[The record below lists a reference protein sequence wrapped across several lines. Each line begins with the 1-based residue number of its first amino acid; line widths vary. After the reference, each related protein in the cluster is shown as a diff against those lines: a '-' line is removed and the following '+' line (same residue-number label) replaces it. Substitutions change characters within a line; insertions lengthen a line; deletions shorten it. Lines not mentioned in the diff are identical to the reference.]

1 MSIDI
6 VPLSIFVLT
15 AMVVLLLSG
24 LPIAFATGT
33 IACIVALVV
42 WGPGSLEIVLN
53 IVTGFMKSYIFIA
66 GPMFILMA
74 NFLEKS
80 GVVEDLFHAV
90 RVWFGP
96 VGGGMAIATIVAGT
110 IMAATTGIIG
120 GVVVTLTLI
129 ALPIMLRHGYNK
141 SIALGSIMAGA
152 DLGTLIPPSIVF
164 IVYGF
169 VSGASIGQLFIGGI
183 IPGIMLSIF
192 YCLYIL
198 IRAVIDPK
206 VAPPLSK
213 EERQIP
219 LRQKLVM
226 ARGLILPVIL
236 IILILGSIYGGF
248 ATPTEAGAVGSLGAL
263 FCAAAYRKLNWK
275 MLKESVFVTTEA
287 TCMMSWIAFGSL
299 TLAAVY
305 GLAGGT
311 EFIKRLMVALPLSP
325 LALIFS
331 MQLILLFLGFILDWL
346 GILFLTIPLFAPVVT
361 ALGFDLVWF
370 GVLFVI
376 NIQMAYLTP
385 PFAQS
390 VFYVKGVAP
399 PEISMGDLYKSVWA
413 FVAIIF
419 VTLLLVLFFPQ
430 IALWLPGQMLAK

>member
-24 LPIAFATGT
+24 LPIAFVTGT

-80 GVVEDLFHAV
+80 GVVEDLFQAV

-96 VGGGMAIATIVAGT
+96 VGGGMAIATIVAGS

-183 IPGIMLSIF
+183 IPGIILSVF

-325 LALIFS
+325 LALIFA

-399 PEISMGDLYKSVWA
+399 PEISIGDLYKSVWA

-430 IALWLPGQMLAK
+430 IALWLPGQMIAK

>member
-6 VPLSIFVLT
+6 VPLSTFILI
-15 AMVVLLLSG
+15 AMVALLLSG
-24 LPIAFATGT
+24 LPIAFVTGT

-53 IVTGFMKSYIFIA
+53 IVTGFMKNYIFIA

-80 GVVEDLFHAV
+80 GVVENLFQAV

-183 IPGIMLSIF
+183 VPGVILAVF

-219 LRQKLVM
+219 LRQKLAM
-226 ARGLILPVIL
+226 GRGLILPVIL
-236 IILILGSIYGGF
+236 IILVLGSIYGGF

-263 FCAAAYRKLNWK
+263 FCAAVYRKANWK

-299 TLAAVY
+299 SLAAVY

-385 PFAQS
+385 PFAQA

-399 PEISMGDLYKSVWA
+399 PEITMGDLYKSVWA

-419 VTLLLVLFFPQ
+419 LTLLLVLFFPQ
-430 IALWLPGQMLAK
+430 LALWLPGQMITK

>member
-6 VPLSIFVLT
+6 VPLSLFVLA

-24 LPIAFATGT
+24 LPIAFVTGT

-80 GVVEDLFHAV
+80 GVVEDLFQAV

-96 VGGGMAIATIVAGT
+96 VGGGMAIATIVAGS

-183 IPGIMLSIF
+183 IPGIILSVF

-325 LALIFS
+325 LALIFA

-399 PEISMGDLYKSVWA
+399 PEITIADLYKSVWA

-430 IALWLPGQMLAK
+430 IALWLPGQMIAK

>member
-1 MSIDI
+1 VSIDI
-6 VPLSIFVLT
+6 VPLSTFILI
-15 AMVVLLLSG
+15 AMVALLLSG
-24 LPIAFATGT
+24 LPIAFVTGT

-53 IVTGFMKSYIFIA
+53 IVTGFMKNYIFIA

-80 GVVEDLFHAV
+80 GVVENLFQAV

-183 IPGIMLSIF
+183 VPGVILAVF

-219 LRQKLVM
+219 LRQKLAM
-226 ARGLILPVIL
+226 GRGLILPVIL
-236 IILILGSIYGGF
+236 IILVLGSIYGGF

-263 FCAAAYRKLNWK
+263 FCAAVYRKANWK

-299 TLAAVY
+299 SLAAVY

-385 PFAQS
+385 PFAQA

-399 PEISMGDLYKSVWA
+399 PEITMGDLYKSVWA

-419 VTLLLVLFFPQ
+419 LTLLLVLFFPQ
-430 IALWLPGQMLAK
+430 LALWLPGQMITK

>member
-24 LPIAFATGT
+24 LPIAFVTGT

-80 GVVEDLFHAV
+80 GVVEDLFQAV

-183 IPGIMLSIF
+183 IPGIILSIF

-325 LALIFS
+325 LALIFA

-399 PEISMGDLYKSVWA
+399 PEITIADLYKSVWA

-430 IALWLPGQMLAK
+430 IALWLPGQMIAK

>member
-1 MSIDI
+1 MNIDI
-6 VPLSIFVLT
+6 IPLTIGMFSG
-15 AMVVLLLSG
+15 LLLLMLTG
-24 LPIAFATGT
+24 LPIAFVTGT
-33 IACIVALVV
+33 IACIVALIV
-42 WGPGSLEIVLN
+42 WGPSSLEVVLN
-53 IVTGFMKSYIFIA
+53 IVTGFMKNYIFIA

-74 NFLEKS
+74 GFLERS
-80 GVVEDLFHAV
+80 GVVEKLFDGV

-96 VGGGMAIATIVAGT
+96 IGGGLAIATIVAGT

-120 GVVVTLTLI
+120 GVVVTLTLT

-169 VSGASIGQLFIGGI
+169 VSGSSVGQLFIGGI
-183 IPGIMLSIF
+183 IPGLMLSFF
-192 YCLYIL
+192 YCVYIL
-198 IRAVIDPK
+198 ARCLINPSLG
-206 VAPPLSK
+206 PPLSK
-213 EERQIP
+213 EERQLP
-219 LRQKLVM
+219 LRQKFILLKGLVLP
-226 ARGLILPVIL
+226 GLL
-236 IILILGSIYGGF
+236 IVFVLGSIYGGL

-263 FCAAAYRKLNWK
+263 LTAVVHRKFNWK
-275 MLKESVFVTTEA
+275 LLRDSVYITVEA
-287 TCMMSWIAFGSL
+287 TSMMAWIAFGSL
-299 TLAAVY
+299 SFAAVY

-311 EFIKRLMVALPLSP
+311 EFIKKLMVALPVSP
-325 LALIFS
+325 LAIIFF
-331 MQLILLFLGFILDWL
+331 MQLILFFLGFMLDWL
-346 GILFLTIPLFAPVVT
+346 GILFLTIPLFAPVVS

-399 PEISMGDLYKSVWA
+399 PEITIADLYKSVWA

-419 VTLLLVLFFPQ
+419 VTLLLTMFFPQ
-430 IALWLPGQMLAK
+430 IALWLPGQMIAK

>member
-6 VPLSIFVLT
+6 VPLSIFILI

-24 LPIAFATGT
+24 LPIAFVTGT
-33 IACIVALVV
+33 IACVVALVV
-42 WGPGSLEIVLN
+42 WGPGSLEVVLN
-53 IVTGFMKSYIFIA
+53 IVTGFMKNYIFIA
-66 GPMFILMA
+66 APMFILMA

-80 GVVEDLFHAV
+80 GVVENLFQAV

-96 VGGGMAIATIVAGT
+96 VGGGMAIATVVAGT

-198 IRAVIDPK
+198 IRAVISPK

-219 LRQKLVM
+219 LRQKLAM
-226 ARGLILPVIL
+226 GRGLILPVIL
-236 IILILGSIYGGF
+236 IILVLGSIYGGF

-263 FCAAAYRKLNWK
+263 FCAAANRKLNWK
-275 MLKESVFVTTEA
+275 VIKESVFVTTEA

-299 TLAAVY
+299 SLAAVY

-311 EFIKRLMVALPLSP
+311 EFIKRVMVALPLSP
-325 LALIFS
+325 LALIFA
-331 MQLILLFLGFILDWL
+331 MQMILFFLGMILDWL

-385 PFAQS
+385 PFAQA
-390 VFYVKGVAP
+390 VFYVRGVAP

-413 FVAIIF
+413 FLAIIF
-419 VTLLLVLFFPQ
+419 VTLLLVLFVPQ
-430 IALWLPGQMLAK
+430 LALWLPGQMIAK

>member
-24 LPIAFATGT
+24 LPIAFVTGT
-33 IACIVALVV
+33 IACIIALVI
-42 WGPGSLEIVLN
+42 WGPGSLEVVLN
-53 IVTGFMKSYIFIA
+53 IVTGFMKNYIFIA

-80 GVVEDLFHAV
+80 GVVENLFQAV

-96 VGGGMAIATIVAGT
+96 IGGGLAIATIVAGT

-129 ALPIMLRHGYNK
+129 ALPVMLRHGYDK

-183 IPGIMLSIF
+183 IPGLILSAF
-192 YCLYIL
+192 YCTYVLVRSL
-198 IRAVIDPK
+198 TDPK

-213 EERQIP
+213 EERQVP
-219 LRQKLVM
+219 LRQKLAM
-226 ARGLILPVIL
+226 ARGLVLPIIL

-248 ATPTEAGAVGSLGAL
+248 ATPTEAGAVGSVGAL
-263 FCAAAYRKLNWK
+263 LCAAVNRKVNWK
-275 MLKESVFVTTEA
+275 MLKESVYITTEA
-287 TCMMSWIAFGSL
+287 TCMMAWIAFGSL
-299 TLAAVY
+299 SLAAVY

-311 EFIKRLMVALPLSP
+311 EFIKRLLVALPVSP
-325 LALIFS
+325 LTLIFS
-331 MQLILLFLGFILDWL
+331 MQIILFFLGMILDWL
-346 GILFLTIPLFAPVVT
+346 GILFLTIPLFVPVVT
-361 ALGFDLVWF
+361 ALGYNLVWF

-399 PEISMGDLYKSVWA
+399 PEITMADLYKSVWA

-419 VTLLLVLFFPQ
+419 ATLIIVMFFPQ
-430 IALWLPGQMLAK
+430 LALWLPGQMITK